1 MDSYDPLVAP
11 EAADWL
17 ALDEDVR
24 ITLVAEYHQQHAI
37 ELPNEIVHATFHA
50 VVENQLAMQDHPVV
64 DALARLMRQGL
75 DRHDSIHAIASVLAE
90 HFHSM
95 LQKEQSGSVN
105 HAPYYNRLRKL
116 TAKRWLKGKG

>member
-17 ALDEDVR
+17 ALDEDAR
-24 ITLVAEYHQQHAI
+24 ISLIAEYHRQHAI
-37 ELPNEIVHATFHA
+37 ELPNEAVHATLHA
-50 VVENQLAMQDHPVV
+50 IVESQLAMQDHPVV

-75 DRHDSIHAIASVLAE
+75 DRHESIHAIASVLAT
-90 HFHSM
+90 HLHSM
-95 LQKEQSGSVN
+95 FQKEHSTSIS

-116 TAKRWLKGKG
+116 TAKQWLRGKC